1 MAGRSVCVS
10 AGFVVYWVPVKLNAV
25 VTDRSRSHHGA
36 GGFVQSAICVCMVD
50 CSYVLHQVIYPLEE
64 VTQAAG
70 FHAAGFHAADIAIG
84 WLRAL
89 WQNLAASWLLSHWHV

>member
-1 MAGRSVCVS
+1 MCVS

-50 CSYVLHQVIYPLEE
+50 CSSVLHQVIYPLEE
-64 VTQAAG
+64 VTR
-70 FHAAGFHAADIAIG
+70 AAGFHAADIAIG

-89 WQNLAASWLLSHWHV
+89 SQNLAASWLLSHWHV